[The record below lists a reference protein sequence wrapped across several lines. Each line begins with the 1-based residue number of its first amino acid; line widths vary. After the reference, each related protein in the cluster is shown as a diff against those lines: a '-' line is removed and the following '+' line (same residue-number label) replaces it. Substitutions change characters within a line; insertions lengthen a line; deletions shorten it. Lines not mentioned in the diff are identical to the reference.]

1 MTHRR
6 DVLKLM
12 AAATAAGLFAGAGRS
27 DARPAAWRPFR
38 DTLAVD
44 GEGAVFALYA
54 GADPAEAAAE
64 FASVRASGLS
74 GTLLTIGRNAPGE
87 AAFEETKKAIAFCTR
102 KIAEHPDMF
111 VLVGTAADLEHA
123 KRGRRLGVVLRFQG
137 AEPLGDQSDRVSLFR
152 SLGVRVIQ
160 LTHQR
165 RNRVG
170 DGCMEP
176 DDAGLSDFGRRVVE
190 RLNAE
195 KVVVDLAHG
204 SERTIA
210 EGIRASKV
218 PVLVSHTGCRALAD
232 FPRNTSDE
240 NLRALADRGGVAG
253 IILWPYLRTDRQ
265 PMAIDV
271 VRHIEHAI
279 KVCGE
284 DHVGIGTDGGIA
296 PVQRTPEYE
305 RGNRG
310 NIEAMIAA
318 GALPQKKADGV
329 YLFIPD
335 LNVADRFD
343 VLAGML
349 SARGHSDARI
359 AKILGGNFA
368 RVFAEVWGE

>member
-27 DARPAAWRPFR
+27 DAKPVAWRPFR

-111 VLVGTAADLEHA
+111 VLVGTAADLERA

-305 RGNRG
+305 KGNRG

>member
-111 VLVGTAADLEHA
+111 VLIGTAADLEHA

-305 RGNRG
+305 KGNRG

>member
-1 MTHRR
+1 MTNRR

-12 AAATAAGLFAGAGRS
+12 AAATAAGLFAHAERS
-27 DARPAAWRPFR
+27 DARPKAWRPFR

-111 VLVGTAADLEHA
+111 VLVGTAADLERA
-123 KRGRRLGVVLRFQG
+123 KRERRLGVVLRFQG

-305 RGNRG
+305 KGNRG
-310 NIEAMIAA
+310 NVEAMIAA

>member
-27 DARPAAWRPFR
+27 DARPAASRPFR

-102 KIAEHPDMF
+102 MIAEHPDMF

-305 RGNRG
+305 KGNRG

>member
-305 RGNRG
+305 KGNRG